1 MMILVVGYLLLGF
14 VWFYVLAYGLAG
26 ETLPPHAWW
35 CSWPRMSFMLFVVA
49 LWPVVLGCWLLSLR
63 GTAR

>member
-1 MMILVVGYLLLGF
+1 MTILVVGYLLLGF

-49 LWPVVLGCWLLSLR
+49 LWPVVLGCCMLSGPGR
-63 GTAR
+63 RR